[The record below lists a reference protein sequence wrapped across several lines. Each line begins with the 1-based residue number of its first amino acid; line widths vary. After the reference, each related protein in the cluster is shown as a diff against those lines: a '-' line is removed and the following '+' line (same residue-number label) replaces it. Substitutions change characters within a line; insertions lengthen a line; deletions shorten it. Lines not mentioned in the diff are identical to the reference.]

1 MTEEKTPTQEYLD
14 TLLLYFEE
22 EIIGESYFLGLAK
35 RFPDQ
40 DQREKMTYL
49 AKVERCAAEQV
60 KPLLHK
66 YGLKPR
72 LDTELFDCAQEDI
85 EHSFSLGWKGLI
97 DHMVESYPDYMP
109 EFQALEAMAPSED
122 IACLKRL
129 TAHEVAAI
137 EFATL
142 EQAGGKNSLTPLQV
156 YIASE

>member
-1 MTEEKTPTQEYLD
+1 MTEEKTATQVYLD

-22 EIIGESYFLGLAK
+22 EIIGEGYFLGLAK

-49 AKVERCAAEQV
+49 AKVERCAANRV
-60 KPLLHK
+60 RPLLHK

-72 LDTELFDCAQEDI
+72 LDAELFKCAKEDI

-97 DHMVESYPDYMP
+97 DHMVESYPNYMP
-109 EFQALEAMAPSED
+109 EFRALEAMAPNED

-142 EQAGGKNSLTPLQV
+142 EQAGGQNSLTPLQV

>member
-1 MTEEKTPTQEYLD
+1 MTDKKTATQEYLD
-14 TLLLYFEE
+14 ILLLYFEE
-22 EIIGESYFLGLAK
+22 EIIGEGYFWGLAK
-35 RFPDQ
+35 RFTDQ
-40 DQREKMTYL
+40 DQRAKMTYL
-49 AKVERCAAEQV
+49 AKVERCAAERV
-60 KPLLHK
+60 RPLLQK

-72 LDTELFDCAQEDI
+72 LDKELFKSAEKDI
-85 EHSFSLGWKGLI
+85 KRSVSLGWNGLI
-97 DHMVESYPDYMP
+97 DHMVESYPNYMP

>member
-22 EIIGESYFLGLAK
+22 EIIGEGYFLGLAK

-40 DQREKMTYL
+40 DQSEKMMYL
-49 AKVERCAAEQV
+49 AKVERCAAEHV
-60 KPLLHK
+60 RPLLQK
-66 YGLKPR
+66 YGLKPP
-72 LDTELFDCAQEDI
+72 LDTELFECAQEDI

-97 DHMVESYPDYMP
+97 DQMVESYPDYMP

-122 IACLKRL
+122 IAYLKRL

-137 EFATL
+137 KFATL
-142 EQAGGKNSLTPLQV
+142 EQAGDRNSLRPLPV
-156 YIASE
+156 YITNE

>member
-22 EIIGESYFLGLAK
+22 EIIGEGYFLGLAK

-49 AKVERCAAEQV
+49 AKVERCAANGV
-60 KPLLHK
+60 RPLLHK

-72 LDTELFDCAQEDI
+72 LDAELFECAKEDI
-85 EHSFSLGWKGLI
+85 EQSFSLGWKGLI
-97 DHMVESYPDYMP
+97 DHMVESYPNYMP
-109 EFQALEAMAPSED
+109 EFRALEAMAPNED
-122 IACLKRL
+122 IASLRRL

-137 EFATL
+137 EFAKL
-142 EQAGGKNSLTPLQV
+142 EQAGDNNSLRPLQV
-156 YIASE
+156 YIASQ

>member
-1 MTEEKTPTQEYLD
+1 
-14 TLLLYFEE
+14 
-22 EIIGESYFLGLAK
+22 
-35 RFPDQ
+35 
-40 DQREKMTYL
+40 MTYL
-49 AKVERCAAEQV
+49 AKVERCAAEHV
-60 KPLLHK
+60 RPLLHK

-85 EHSFSLGWKGLI
+85 KHAFSLGWKGLI

-137 EFATL
+137 EFATI
-142 EQAGGKNSLTPLQV
+142 EQAGGKNSLTPLQI
-156 YIASE
+156 YIASA